1 MINKEANKRV
11 NRELEKLY
19 KSCASEFL
27 SEWSR
32 AFTDTAPESINNF
45 GIVDGEKYDADNGV
59 LFIGKETNNFSQ
71 SQYRDWLF
79 WLSRQSSL
87 RGTNI
92 TPNMWYNVGRW
103 AYLSK
108 HPEKDV
114 QNIAALKADA
124 LKFIGTIA
132 FTNVNKVYGKSQ
144 SKEEYYRVATSD
156 IAGSVLRQEI
166 EIIKPKMIVCCGT
179 GDIFLRHVQDFS
191 GKVIFMPH
199 PGARKNTQAM
209 LCELKKQLKKK

>member
-11 NRELEKLY
+11 NRELDKLY

-59 LFIGKETNNFSQ
+59 LFIGKETNNFSH

-179 GDIFLRHVQDFS
+179 GDIFLRHVPIFS
-191 GKVIFMPH
+191 GKIIFMPH
-199 PGARKNTQAM
+199 PGARKNTEEM
-209 LCELKKQLKKK
+209 LRDLKNQIKKK